1 MTIIEMTIGVVIATI
16 VILIALPIV
25 TEGPRDSSCRP
36 DNTSIRSTDSD
47 SSNRNN
53 GQP

>member
-1 MTIIEMTIGVVIATI
+1 MTTIETFIAIVIATI

-25 TEGPRDSSCRP
+25 MEGPRDSSCRP